1 MINYL
6 IAPVSLFFLG
16 QLGKTE
22 LAAGGL
28 AIAIF
33 HVAGV
38 SIVVGLL
45 SASETFFSQTF
56 GGSNKFRLGI
66 QVQRAAVILL
76 ICCFPC
82 WAIYII
88 IEPILLAS
96 KQPPLVAKGSAL
108 SQSLGYVMQA
118 ATVIAYIFI
127 SRLYRKTWDSV
138 HVELWH
144 DWGLWFRLA
153 IPGMLMSGLEWW
165 VCESGSLVS
174 GLRGEQALAAQTI
187 INNIESVIYC
197 TFPLG
202 FGIASTIRIG
212 QFLGANKAVGPR
224 STALVALAM
233 IAFTTVINAFILT
246 FARYQIPRIFTNDR
260 GVIEMVGQ
268 SLFSIVAFQFVDSI
282 VGVAS
287 GIIRGVG
294 MQQVG
299 AIVCGVC
306 MYLVGGPIGL
316 CLLLLTDLSVAG
328 FWWGLT
334 AGMGLESIIY
344 VILILKIDWNDMCT
358 KAAKRTEIKF
368 VHAVPGQREIEIK
381 GLFPIFQ
388 FIKQKTSIVAKK
400 AIDHFTVVTLIH
412 CDPFCSHP
420 FALKLIQV
428 FSKTKVENVVVHA

>member
-1 MINYL
+1 
-6 IAPVSLFFLG
+6 
-16 QLGKTE
+16 
-22 LAAGGL
+22 
-28 AIAIF
+28 
-33 HVAGV
+33 
-38 SIVVGLL
+38 
-45 SASETFFSQTF
+45 
-56 GGSNKFRLGI
+56 
-66 QVQRAAVILL
+66 
-76 ICCFPC
+76 
-82 WAIYII
+82 
-88 IEPILLAS
+88 
-96 KQPPLVAKGSAL
+96 
-108 SQSLGYVMQA
+108 MQA

-260 GVIEMVGQ
+260 GVIEM
-268 SLFSIVAFQFVDSI
+268 FVDSI

-381 GLFPIFQ
+381 DDDVREDVLPETSDFHEERVEACTPVIIFTRATMISVSFLMLVIALLCRFLFNW
-388 FIKQKTSIVAKK
+388 K
-400 AIDHFTVVTLIH
+400 AYFPTYCLLGNGTV
-412 CDPFCSHP
+412 
-420 FALKLIQV
+420 IQV
-428 FSKTKVENVVVHA
+428 PLVDDKLNAFWNGTSCVRIIP